1 MKILLPFCV
10 PVLLLLVACGGD
22 EAASPEPA
30 SQAANEATGEQP
42 FADEAAAEL
51 SALVEEFFER
61 NLELN
66 PLLATSI
73 GDDRYNDRL
82 ANSIGPEYLQ
92 QNEALNREYLQR
104 VMAIDPASLTGQ
116 DRLTYETFRYSREM
130 ELEGLNFPDHLQPIN
145 QFYSVTNSFVQLG
158 SGSSIHPFETVEN
171 YDDFLGRVDDFVII
185 VDQAITNMRA
195 GMEQGVVQ
203 PRILMEKTLPQLASQ
218 ITDDVESSTFYSPI
232 RDMPE
237 EFSDEERER
246 LTNAWRTA
254 IADQIVP
261 AYQRLHNFIGDEYLA
276 AARETVGMGGL
287 PGGAEWYAYLVRLRT
302 TTDLSPGEIHQ
313 IGLDEVKRIHG
324 EMQGVMDEVGFE
336 GDLDD
341 FFEFLNTDEQFYYD
355 RPEQLIQGYRDMSDR
370 IESLAPKLFS
380 VFPKADFEVRAVEP
394 FRERSASGGSYRRGT
409 PDGSRPGVFFA
420 NTYDIKARP
429 KWAMESLFLHEAIP
443 GHHFQIS
450 IQQELEDLPRFRRFG
465 GYTAFTEGW
474 GLYAESLGKEL
485 GVYTDPYQYFG
496 ALNAEL
502 WRAIRLVVD
511 TGLHDQGWS
520 RQDVLDFMYANSAVK
535 EARAVSEAERYMAI
549 PGQALA
555 YKVGQLKLLDLREYA
570 QEKLGDD
577 FDVKEFHSMIL
588 IDGPLPLQLLEAKV
602 ERWTEGEGRTGRTPP
617 RRGM

>member
-1 MKILLPFCV
+1 
-10 PVLLLLVACGGD
+10 
-22 EAASPEPA
+22 
-30 SQAANEATGEQP
+30 
-42 FADEAAAEL
+42 
-51 SALVEEFFER
+51 
-61 NLELN
+61 
-66 PLLATSI
+66 
-73 GDDRYNDRL
+73 
-82 ANSIGPEYLQ
+82 
-92 QNEALNREYLQR
+92 
-104 VMAIDPASLTGQ
+104 
-116 DRLTYETFRYSREM
+116 
-130 ELEGLNFPDHLQPIN
+130 
-145 QFYSVTNSFVQLG
+145 
-158 SGSSIHPFETVEN
+158 
-171 YDDFLGRVDDFVII
+171 
-185 VDQAITNMRA
+185 
-195 GMEQGVVQ
+195 
-203 PRILMEKTLPQLASQ
+203 
-218 ITDDVESSTFYSPI
+218 
-232 RDMPE
+232 
-237 EFSDEERER
+237 
-246 LTNAWRTA
+246 
-254 IADQIVP
+254 
-261 AYQRLHNFIGDEYLA
+261 
-276 AARETVGMGGL
+276 
-287 PGGAEWYAYLVRLRT
+287 
-302 TTDLSPGEIHQ
+302 
-313 IGLDEVKRIHG
+313 
-324 EMQGVMDEVGFE
+324 MDEVGFE

-355 RPEQLIQGYRDMSDR
+355 RPEELIQGYRDMSDH

-394 FRERSASGGSYRRGT
+394 FREQSASGGSYRRGT

-465 GYTAFTEGW
+465 GYTAFSEGW

-570 QEKLGDD
+570 EEKLGDE
-577 FDVKEFHSMIL
+577 FDIKEFHSMIL
-588 IDGPLPLQLLEAKV
+588 TDGPLPLQLLEAKV
-602 ERWTEGEGRTGRTPP
+602 ERWIEGQGRAGP
-617 RRGM
+617 